1 MKKLLL
7 ICILFTTVQLQAQ
20 VNEEQAVEARRPA
33 THKEVKVLAHLA
45 DSVLTGLKTLYK
57 LEQKENSPQKYQ
69 PDRIALVRSYL
80 LIFQH
85 IENSCSIVAYGKAD
99 ISQIFGKPD
108 TTFKSVTPEKV
119 KEIQWLYGGLD
130 KKYVR
135 INNLRY
141 RFYFRNNMLEKVKRD
156 DK

>member
-1 MKKLLL
+1 MKRLLL
-7 ICILFTTVQLQAQ
+7 ICILFTAFNLQAQ
-20 VNEEQAVEARRPA
+20 VKEEQAVEARRPA
-33 THKEVKVLAHLA
+33 TGKEVKVLAHLA
-45 DSVLTGLKTLYK
+45 DSVLSELKKLYK

-85 IENSCSIVAYGKAD
+85 IENSCSIVAYGKGD

-108 TTFKSVTPEKV
+108 TTFKVATPEKV
-119 KEIQWLYGGLD
+119 KEMEWLYGGLE
-130 KKYVR
+130 KKYIR